1 MAAATPDRVE
11 GEEGEEG
18 GGRSRAW
25 NLAGLRSNQTQ
36 VLVVPKHQPR
46 PQQAVAGPEE
56 AVAAG
61 MPEAVA
67 EPVEAVAAGPR
78 EAVAGP
84 PGAVAVDG
92 VEEMEVELG
101 TPVAAA
107 AGAPAPATA
116 TVEGEPSCSPVGAC
130 PVAPLPPSSGHSVLA
145 GEAPDLD
152 LHGTAGL
159 VGRRR
164 LDAACVSAAAAA
176 PAAAASI
183 LGTVLRLTGLCRG
196 WGSDELCWSG
206 ANWLIFS
213 AQASSCLPPCPPDPP
228 LRSPHFLTHPACPC
242 PTPLIIPHPAP
253 PLSLSPLDHN
263 SPSLIL
269 PPHTHTPGSHLT
281 LPAPAAASP
290 SAPSPGEVLH
300 VDLMDVDRTP
310 SVSVIDMG
318 DTTSG
323 TGASMGGSNTEGEAE
338 EEEEEKEPAPPRP
351 PCCSSVA
358 VVTAVRTAAGV
369 LQVGR
374 RQAGRHVFQGPAPG
388 CQYVSGPRL

>member
-228 LRSPHFLTHPACPC
+228 LRSPHFLTHPACHPA
-242 PTPLIIPHPAP
+242 PLPPPSLTPLPHSSCLPLSHPLDHTSSCPPPVPLPPGSQLTLTHPAP
-253 PLSLSPLDHN
+253 P
-263 SPSLIL
+263 
-269 PPHTHTPGSHLT
+269 HTHPWITPH
-281 LPAPAAASP
+281 PA
-290 SAPSPGEVLH
+290 
-300 VDLMDVDRTP
+300 
-310 SVSVIDMG
+310 
-318 DTTSG
+318 
-323 TGASMGGSNTEGEAE
+323 
-338 EEEEEKEPAPPRP
+338 
-351 PCCSSVA
+351 CSCS
-358 VVTAVRTAAGV
+358 
-369 LQVGR
+369 
-374 RQAGRHVFQGPAPG
+374 
-388 CQYVSGPRL
+388 C